1 MKASEFKKLI
11 KEAVREAIKEELG
24 ALQQA
29 PEQPVQETKQAPAP
43 TKALFD
49 KSNPLMEML
58 NQTAAT
64 MTNEDF
70 SRTISMD
77 STSARGFNA
86 GQPAGNAGVDLSK
99 LDFAKK
105 AGDIFKASVEKDKLR
120 HGV

>member
-11 KEAVREAIKEELG
+11 KEAVREAIQEELG
-24 ALQQA
+24 ALQST

-43 TKALFD
+43 TKPLFN

-58 NQTAAT
+58 NQTAAS

-70 SRTISMD
+70 SRTVSMD
-77 STSARGFNA
+77 STAARGFNVGG
-86 GQPAGNAGVDLSK
+86 GQQVGLDLSN

-105 AGDIFKASVEKDKLR
+105 AGDIFKASVEKDKMR